1 MMHHYRNTQRAL
13 LALITGCL
21 LLLLPTQGEAQKAA
35 GKVNLLYGATTAPN
49 AAVEFRLG
57 KQFTLEIGGGG
68 SLWAFDEDTRYK
80 HWLLQP
86 ELRWW
91 ACDAI
96 GREKKDIFSE
106 VLCGKGVVVV
116 DNDSLC
122 TADEGHAVVSTYP
135 DVTVRIG
142 IDIGHAVR
150 R

>member
-1 MMHHYRNTQRAL
+1 MPPSPRCS
-13 LALITGCL
+13 GCS
-21 LLLLPTQGEAQKAA
+21 
-35 GKVNLLYGATTAPN
+35 TTLT
-49 AAVEFRLG
+49 V
-57 KQFTLEIGGGG
+57 
-68 SLWAFDEDTRYK
+68 D
-80 HWLLQP
+80 
-86 ELRWW
+86 
-91 ACDAI
+91 DAI